1 MKELDIQWC
10 RNLINTLSL
19 RGAWMVPRSGL
30 IFHKTGEQEL
40 TLVSQMPFMP
50 EMAEAAQDGR
60 DVPATKEALEEY
72 QQADFN
78 VIARHF
84 LAAGVV
90 VKKQPK
96 GT

>member
-19 RGAWMVPRSGL
+19 KGSWAVPRSGL
-30 IFHKTGEQEL
+30 IFSKTGEKEL
-40 TLVSQMPFMP
+40 TLISSMPFMTG
-50 EMAEAAQDGR
+50 MAEAAQDGK

-72 QQADFN
+72 QQSDFN
-78 VIARHF
+78 VIAEHF

-90 VKKQPK
+90 VKK
-96 GT
+96 